1 MRGAAWRRARY
12 SPSWGKAAARS
23 CCFWSAAEK
32 EFIHFSFL
40 SITLL
45 VTLSRVQFLPFMRS
59 GSVFFPSGLL
69 VCGGRS
75 GTAAF
80 GRRANNV
87 GSRGK
92 CLLCASYYLAWHHEG
107 GQLWAWERTSLRILI
122 FEKSFSFIFHCHETQ
137 LLKNLTNEW
146 ATLPFLVYFTTREEN
161 VGSRNE
167 SKQGGREKIYE
178 S

>member
-12 SPSWGKAAARS
+12 SPSWGTAAARS
-23 CCFWSAAEK
+23 CCLWSRAEK

-40 SITLL
+40 NITLL

-80 GRRANNV
+80 GCRASNV

-92 CLLCASYYLAWHHEG
+92 CLLCASYYLAWHHKG
-107 GQLWAWERTSLRILI
+107 RQLWAWERTSLRILI
-122 FEKSFSFIFHCHETQ
+122 LKKASLSFSTAMKLDCWKTWQMSELLCSFLFI
-137 LLKNLTNEW
+137 LL
-146 ATLPFLVYFTTREEN
+146 A
-161 VGSRNE
+161 
-167 SKQGGREKIYE
+167 EKKM
-178 S
+178 